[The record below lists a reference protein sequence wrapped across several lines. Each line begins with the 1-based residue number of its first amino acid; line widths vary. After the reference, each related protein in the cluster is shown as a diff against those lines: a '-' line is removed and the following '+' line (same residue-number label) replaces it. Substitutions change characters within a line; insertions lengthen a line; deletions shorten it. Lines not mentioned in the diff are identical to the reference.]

1 MAIAQV
7 PSDDDSRSLTTR
19 AMGWPQRLKDY
30 VEDLQ
35 TEMHRVTWPTWK
47 QVRATT
53 IVVIA
58 AVFGFA
64 AYFALVDQIVG
75 RSITKLFDSLTR

>member
-1 MAIAQV
+1 
-7 PSDDDSRSLTTR
+7 
-19 AMGWPQRLKDY
+19 MGWPATFKDY
-30 VEDLQ
+30 VEELQ
-35 TEMHRVTWPTWK
+35 VEMRRVTWPSWK

-53 IVVIA
+53 LVVIV

-64 AYFALVDQIVG
+64 AYFYVVDLLIG